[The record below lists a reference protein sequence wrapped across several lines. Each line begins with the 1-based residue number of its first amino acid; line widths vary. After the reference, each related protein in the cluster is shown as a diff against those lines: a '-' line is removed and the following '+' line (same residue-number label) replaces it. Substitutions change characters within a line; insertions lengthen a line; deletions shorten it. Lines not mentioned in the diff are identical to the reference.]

1 MISQEQT
8 RTTQTAKPLGE
19 TAAPKLPLRVF
30 SIYVLMF
37 FAVWSVRAL
46 ILIRVDESI
55 QSSLWKNVFSNTI
68 KFLIW
73 VVPVFVT
80 LGVWRIRPL
89 NYLKLST
96 PINKRGLLVSIIV
109 VTVWLSLVII
119 GESMIS
125 GKSMASMLSQRS
137 SDWLSML
144 AGVSLSPVSEE
155 ILFRGFFLNRL
166 NESFSFWM
174 ANSISALLFAAAH
187 MPYWLSRNGLSAH
200 VIKDILNVFLLGCLF
215 GWVMKKSNSLW
226 PAIGAH
232 IANNFLSGLIHG

>member
-1 MISQEQT
+1 MVSQEQT
-8 RTTQTAKPLGE
+8 RTTQVAKPLRE
-19 TAAPKLPLRVF
+19 IPAPKLPLRVF
-30 SIYVLMF
+30 SIYVLVF
-37 FAVWSVRAL
+37 FAVWSARAL
-46 ILIRVDESI
+46 VLIRVDESI

-68 KFLIW
+68 KFVIW

-80 LGVWRIRPL
+80 LSVWRIRPL

-96 PINKRGLLVSIIV
+96 PTNKRGLLVSIIL
-109 VTVWLSLVII
+109 VTVWLSVVII

-125 GKSMASMLSQRS
+125 GKSMAAMLSQRT
-137 SDWLSML
+137 SDLL
-144 AGVSLSPVSEE
+144 GILVGVSLSPISEE

-166 NESFSFWM
+166 NESFSFWI
-174 ANSISALLFAAAH
+174 ANVISALLFAAVH
-187 MPYWLSRNGLSAH
+187 MPYWLSKNGLSAH
-200 VIKDILNVFLLGCLF
+200 VIKDLLNVFLLGCLF